1 MENAQQHL
9 NAAVIQRVQE
19 LCKQKGWTPRHLSTE
34 SGLSSK
40 TVHELMRK
48 TDKQAGY
55 ISLTTIKKIAD
66 AFEMDL
72 ADFFDSAY
80 LRNLPQD

>member
-1 MENAQQHL
+1 MNNIQQEL
-9 NAAVIQRVQE
+9 NSAVINRVKA
-19 LCKQKGWTPRHLSTE
+19 LCNEKGWTPRRLATQ

-40 TVHELMRK
+40 TVHQLLLK
-48 TDKQAGY
+48 TDTQY

-72 ADFFDSAY
+72 SVFFDTSEFQY
-80 LRNLPQD
+80 KPQD